1 VASDVDEPSYRN
13 ITSVPSPDAMI
24 CVPRNVSGPICPAP
38 AYAEVV
44 AGPLV
49 LGPACRTRRPIVTS
63 THISPGDERTEAG
76 RPERPV
82 DQGSITV
89 PVRSAPFAG
98 PAFRS
103 AATPS
108 GGRRAGRPSLRGR
121 LATALIAALALLVA
135 PVAVPSGTAQAA
147 PRLCTLPDFTDA
159 PEGASFYD
167 DIVWMACNDI
177 TVGYADGTFKP
188 GKQVTRGEIAAFLF
202 RQVDPGVKVDQERD
216 FVDVDPG
223 DTHFEAI
230 SWLVDAEATVGR
242 ADGTFGPNDPVSRG
256 ELAAFLYRLA
266 EASFTPPSIS
276 PFTDLGPRSSHYRAI
291 TWAAAQGIT
300 AGFVDGTFK
309 QQRNITRGQ
318 ASAFLHRAD
327 TRLVTYR
334 PPFERAPRSFAVR
347 GSGWGHGAGMSQ
359 FGARAMAESGRSV
372 EQILQYYYT
381 GVDVTQSPSRAASDI
396 RVHLT
401 STEATTIQSTRLSNG
416 TPGLQRVRI
425 AGAELNTRG
434 AVRIAEDGGDVL
446 VTMPDGSRKRSSS
459 AVLEWPGTRSWSPD
473 SAEAATV
480 RVPAANGNQ
489 PLDLRHGKL
498 LVTVVKGKLNVVA
511 ELRMNDEYLYG
522 LAEMPSS
529 WPTAALQAQ
538 AVAGRS
544 YALRNMNSLKTE
556 CGCHVWDEVRSQ
568 KFTGWA
574 KENEGNGHYGDR
586 WKAAVDAT
594 VTRDASGTPTRAK
607 SLWYK
612 GAIVDATYFSSSGG
626 HTRSA
631 QDVWGNAV
639 PYLKGRPDP
648 YSLSAAANNPNVS
661 WTQSVSQST
670 MATVFGLP
678 NVSTV
683 RFTLD
688 GADSVQYVTA
698 TATNGATAR
707 ITGNQLR
714 SRAGLKSTWI
724 SSITAQ

>member
-1 VASDVDEPSYRN
+1 
-13 ITSVPSPDAMI
+13 
-24 CVPRNVSGPICPAP
+24 
-38 AYAEVV
+38 
-44 AGPLV
+44 
-49 LGPACRTRRPIVTS
+49 
-63 THISPGDERTEAG
+63 
-76 RPERPV
+76 
-82 DQGSITV
+82 V
-89 PVRSAPFAG
+89 PVRSAPVPG
-98 PAFRS
+98 PAILP

-108 GGRRAGRPSLRGR
+108 GARPAGRPPLRGL
-121 LATALIAALALLVA
+121 LAAALVAVLALLVA
-135 PVAVPSGTAQAA
+135 PVAVPSGAAQAA

-159 PEGASFYD
+159 PAGSPFYD
-167 DIVWMACNDI
+167 DILWMACNDI

-202 RQVDPGVKVDQERD
+202 RQVDPDVKIDQRRD
-216 FVDVDPG
+216 FSDVNPG
-223 DTHFEAI
+223 GANFEAI
-230 SWLVDAEATVGR
+230 SWLVDAGATVGR

-266 EASFTPPSIS
+266 DASFTPPSTS
-276 PFTDLGPRSSHYRAI
+276 PFTDLGPRSANYRAI
-291 TWAAAQGIT
+291 TWAAARDIT
-300 AGFVDGTFK
+300 AGFADGTFK

-318 ASAFLHRAD
+318 ASAFLHQAD
-327 TRLVTYR
+327 SRLVKNR
-334 PPFERAPRSFAVR
+334 PPFERVPRTFTVK

-381 GVDVTQSPSRAASDI
+381 GADVTQSPSRAASNI

-401 STEATTIQSTRLSNG
+401 STEATTIQSTKLDSG
-416 TPGLQRVRI
+416 AQGLQRVRI
-425 AGAELNTRG
+425 AGSVLQTRG
-434 AVRIAEDGGDVL
+434 AVRIAEDGGNVL
-446 VTMPDGSRKRSSS
+446 VTMPDGTRKRSSS
-459 AVLEWPGTRSWSPD
+459 AVLEWPGTRFWSPD
-473 SAEAATV
+473 SSEAATV
-480 RVPAANGNQ
+480 RLPAANGSQ
-489 PLDLRHGKL
+489 PLDLRHGKV
-498 LVTVVKGKLNVVA
+498 LVTVVKGKLNVVT

-529 WPTAALQAQ
+529 WPATALQAQ

-544 YALRNMNSLKTE
+544 YALRNMNSIKTE

-574 KENEGNGHYGDR
+574 KESEGNGYYGDR

-607 SLWYK
+607 SLWYN

-648 YSLSAAANNPNVS
+648 YSLSAAANNPNAS
-661 WTQSVSQST
+661 WTQSVGQST
-670 MATVFGLP
+670 MAKVFGLST
-678 NVSTV
+678 VSTV
-683 RFTLD
+683 RFTVD
-688 GADSVQYVTA
+688 GAGSVQYVTA

-714 SRAGLKSTWI
+714 SAAGLKSTWI
-724 SSITAQ
+724 SSITAR